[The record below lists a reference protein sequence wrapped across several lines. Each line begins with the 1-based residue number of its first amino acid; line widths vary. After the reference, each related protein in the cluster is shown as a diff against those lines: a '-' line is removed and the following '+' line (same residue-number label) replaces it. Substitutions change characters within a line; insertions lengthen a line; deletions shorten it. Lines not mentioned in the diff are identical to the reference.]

1 MRAAIEIEGL
11 TKTYGAG
18 SGSVTPVDGLSLTV
32 ASGEIFGLLGPNGAG
47 KTTTIKMLAGL
58 VFPSSGSASLLGN
71 PVGHVQTRVR
81 IGYLP
86 ESISMNTFM
95 RAAEYLDFH
104 ARLYGMGAARRR
116 QKVADVLE
124 QTGLKESAESRV
136 RNFSRGMMQ
145 RMALA
150 QAIIN
155 EPELLLLDEPASALD
170 PIGRRDLRDI
180 IIRMRNRGTTVFI
193 NSHLLSEVEMIC
205 TRIGIM
211 NRGRLIRIGEMGAI
225 IRPVQV
231 VDVKTD
237 GLSAEAMAS
246 IEELAAK
253 VDFVAGGS
261 FTAVLGNDEEIARL
275 VEIIT
280 TSGAMLR
287 ELSPRNMTLE
297 AAFLEEIAAAE
308 RS

>member
-18 SGSVTPVDGLSLTV
+18 SGSVTPVDGLNLTV

-180 IIRMRNRGTTVFI
+180 IIRMRNRGTTVLI

-253 VDFVAGGS
+253 VDFLAGGS
-261 FTAVLGNDEEIARL
+261 FTAMLGNDEEIARL

-280 TSGAMLR
+280 TSGAVLR

>member
-18 SGSVTPVDGLSLTV
+18 SGSVTPVDGLNLTV

-116 QKVADVLE
+116 QKVVDVLE
-124 QTGLKESAESRV
+124 QTGLKENAESRV

-280 TSGAMLR
+280 TSGAVLR